1 MVELCSSCHEDEEKM
16 KRHGLEVTGTY
27 RDTFHWQSIKYGDTN
42 APNCIT
48 CHAPVG
54 FFSHEIM
61 PKSNPSSAVHK
72 NNLINT
78 CSNPN
83 GLQQCHPS
91 ATASFAKG
99 KIHPSGV
106 KAQLL
111 NLKLGKIKNKNGAKQ
126 GKHETLS
133 SLLAE
138 KAQAELAPIDAY
150 KANILWLIK
159 LLYKFLIGGLIS
171 FMVLHQILDYFA
183 TRREHKKEKH

>member
-1 MVELCSSCHEDEEKM
+1 
-16 KRHGLEVTGTY
+16 
-27 RDTFHWQSIKYGDTN
+27 
-42 APNCIT
+42 
-48 CHAPVG
+48 
-54 FFSHEIM
+54 
-61 PKSNPSSAVHK
+61 VHK

-78 CSNPN
+78 CSNPS
-83 GLQQCHPS
+83 GLQQCHPR
-91 ATASFAKG
+91 ATASFAQG
-99 KIHPSGV
+99 KVHPSGV

-171 FMVLHQILDYFA
+171 FMILHQILDYFA